1 MICFS
6 IVELAVDISKIYKIE
21 YIPNIGNMELI
32 KIKGVSKSFGSNVV
46 LNDIN
51 LSIPSGGIFGIIGI
65 NGSGKTTLLKVLIGF
80 YNSNKGEVF
89 FKGKDIKK
97 QDISMSFGFATQDN
111 CFYDKLTV
119 EENIKYFGRLY
130 GLKEDFINEHMKN
143 LLLLVKLYDA
153 KDKVADELSSGMKRR
168 LDLACALIHDPEV
181 LILDEPTEDL
191 DPSLRSDMLHL
202 IRKIAK
208 SGRTIIMTSHLL
220 GEVESVCDRIAI
232 LHDSTIIKSGTP
244 STIKDSYSKD
254 DEIHLETLNKEYDGL
269 IKRIGKRGVS
279 KIIHHGNRLVIYS
292 SQAGELLKRILS
304 LVKGKDKIIML
315 NVSRPSLN
323 EVFESLT
330 KKREK

>member
-1 MICFS
+1 
-6 IVELAVDISKIYKIE
+6 
-21 YIPNIGNMELI
+21 MELI
-32 KIKGVSKSFGSNVV
+32 KIKGVSKSFSSNQV
-46 LNDIN
+46 LRDIN
-51 LSIPSGGIFGIIGI
+51 LSIPAGGIFGIIGI

-80 YNSNKGEVF
+80 YNSDKGEVF
-89 FKGKDIKK
+89 FKGRDIKK
-97 QDISMSFGFATQDN
+97 QDISRSFGFATQDN

-202 IRKIAK
+202 IRKISK

-232 LHDSTIIKSGTP
+232 LHDATIIKSGTP
-244 STIKDSYSKD
+244 NTIKDSYSKD
-254 DEIHLETLNKEYDGL
+254 DEIHLETLNKEYDNL
-269 IKRIGKRGVS
+269 IKKIGKRGVS

-330 KKREK
+330 KKRER